1 MIFVKAKNVYIPHH
15 LNRSQGLGKMERKI
29 DLKPKV
35 LKNAQSKVRAEFF
48 LNAHKSEGNIVH

>member
-48 LNAHKSEGNIVH
+48 FKHS